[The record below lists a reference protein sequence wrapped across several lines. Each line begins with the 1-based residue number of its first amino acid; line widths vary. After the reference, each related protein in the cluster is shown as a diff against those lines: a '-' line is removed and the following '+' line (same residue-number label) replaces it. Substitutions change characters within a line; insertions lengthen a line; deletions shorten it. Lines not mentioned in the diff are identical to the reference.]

1 MIKIN
6 NRIISEKTKP
16 YIIAELS
23 ANHNGSF
30 KNAKNLIKKIAKSG
44 VDAVKLQTFLPEEMT
59 LKSKKNDFIIKDK
72 KSLWKGY
79 DLYSLYKKAMT
90 NFEWH
95 QALFEEAKKKKLTI
109 FSSVFDENS
118 IKFLEK
124 LKVPAYKIASF
135 ENNHYPLIQKVLK
148 QNKPTLISLGATT
161 NQEFT
166 ELRKILFKSKNKKS
180 ILMKCTSIYPSPNSE
195 LNLKGI
201 LTIRKNGY
209 LAGFSDH
216 SRGFTAS
223 LCAVALGAC
232 VIEKHVKDDK
242 DVKSLDSDFSLP
254 VGELKDFVKKIQ
266 EAWVSL
272 GQNTI
277 VLTKKEKKSRIFK
290 RSIYVSKNVKKNEKF
305 TNHNVKIIRPGYGL
319 ETKYYAKVLKS
330 KSKVNL
336 SQGTRLKLSHL
347 K

>member
-6 NRIISEKTKP
+6 NRIISEKTRP

-23 ANHNGSF
+23 ANHNGSYI
-30 KNAKNLIKKIAKSG
+30 KAKNLIKKIAKSG

-59 LKSKKNDFIIKDK
+59 LKSRKKDFIIRDS

-79 DLYSLYKKAMT
+79 DLYSLYEKAKT
-90 NFEWH
+90 NLEWH
-95 QALFEEAKKKKLTI
+95 KALFNESKKNKLTI
-109 FSSVFDENS
+109 FSSVFSENS
-118 IKFLEK
+118 VEFLEK

-161 NQEFT
+161 NQEFN
-166 ELRKILFKSKNKKS
+166 ELKKILLNSKNKKN

-201 LTIRKNGY
+201 LTIRKKGY

-216 SRGFTAS
+216 TKSFTAS
-223 LCAVALGAC
+223 LCAVTLGAC
-232 VIEKHVKDDK
+232 VIEKHVKDDN
-242 DVKSLDSDFSLP
+242 DIKSLDSNFSLP
-254 VGELKDFVKKIQ
+254 VSKLKDFVEKIY
-266 EAWVSL
+266 EAWLSL
-272 GQNTI
+272 GKNTVLLTQN
-277 VLTKKEKKSRIFK
+277 EKKSRIFK
-290 RSIYVSKNVKKNEKF
+290 RSIYVSKDMKKNEKF
-305 TNHNVKIIRPGYGL
+305 TNDNIRIIRPGYGL
-319 ETKYYAKVLKS
+319 KTKYYKKVLKS
-330 KSKVNL
+330 KASVNL
-336 SQGTRLKLSHL
+336 TKGTSLKLSHL

>member
-30 KNAKNLIKKIAKSG
+30 KNAKNLINKIAKSG
-44 VDAVKLQTFLPEEMT
+44 VDAVKLQTFLPKEMT
-59 LKSKKNDFIIKDK
+59 LNSKKKDFIIKDK

-79 DLYSLYKKAMT
+79 DLYSLYKKAQT

-95 QALFEEAKKKKLTI
+95 KSLFREAKKNKLTI
-109 FSSVFDENS
+109 FSSVFDVNS
-118 IKFLEK
+118 INFLEK
-124 LKVPAYKIASF
+124 LNVPAYKIASF

-148 QNKPTLISLGATT
+148 QKKPTLISLGATT
-161 NQEFT
+161 KQEF
-166 ELRKILFKSKNKKS
+166 EDLEKILSKSKNKKH
-180 ILMKCTSIYPSPNSE
+180 ILMKCTSIYPTPNSE

-201 LTIRKNGY
+201 LTIRKKGY
-209 LAGFSDH
+209 LAGLSDH
-216 SRGFTAS
+216 TKSFTAS

-242 DVKSLDSDFSLP
+242 DIKSLDSDFSLP
-254 VGELKDFVKKIQ
+254 VSRLKDFVEKIK
-266 EAWVSL
+266 EAWSSL

-277 VLTKKEKKSRIFK
+277 VLTKNEKKSRIFK
-290 RSIYVSKNVKKNEKF
+290 RSIYVSNNIKKM
-305 TNHNVKIIRPGYGL
+305 
-319 ETKYYAKVLKS
+319 KS
-330 KSKVNL
+330 L
-336 SQGTRLKLSHL
+336 LLIMLR
-347 K
+347 